1 MSSIAAAI
9 QDICVLK
16 LADHIDACS
25 NLDVR
30 VYTAMQWQKKVSAYT
45 VYCLLYKAIVFIIS
59 LASEFTMI

>member
-30 VYTAMQWQKKVSAYT
+30 VYTAMQWQKKVSAY
-45 VYCLLYKAIVFIIS
+45 LRSKKHSILSA
-59 LASEFTMI
+59 L